1 MEITIIDDSQA
12 NLELTD
18 LEIKIIKNI
27 FSVVKNELDHE
38 PEFQTRVDSNYAEAQ
53 QSIASLSNNGIVD
66 LAEVTFINNI
76 FNEICNGIRIDDFDS
91 VIGIPKVETKS
102 YLRAF
107 NKLMNRMR
115 DAQ

>member
-18 LEIKIIKNI
+18 LEIKLIKNI
-27 FSVVKNELDHE
+27 FSVVKNNLDHE
-38 PEFQTRVDSNYAEAQ
+38 PEFQTRVGNDYAEAQ
-53 QSIASLSNNGIVD
+53 QLITSLSNNGIVD

-76 FNEICNGIRIDDFDS
+76 FNEICNGIKIDDFDL
-91 VIGIPKVETKS
+91 VIGMPKVEAKS

-107 NKLMNRMR
+107 NKFMNQMR
-115 DAQ
+115 D

>member
-18 LEIKIIKNI
+18 LEIKLIKNI
-27 FSVVKNELDHE
+27 FSVVKNNLDHE
-38 PEFQTRVDSNYAEAQ
+38 PEFQTRVGIYYAEAQ
-53 QSIASLSNNGIVD
+53 RLITSLSNNGIVD

-76 FNEICNGIRIDDFDS
+76 FNEICNGIKIDDFDL
-91 VIGIPKVETKS
+91 VVGISKVEAKS

-107 NKLMNRMR
+107 NKLMNQMR
-115 DAQ
+115 D

>member
-1 MEITIIDDSQA
+1 MEITIVDDSQA

-27 FSVVKNELDHE
+27 FSVVKNDLNHE
-38 PEFQTRVDSNYAEAQ
+38 PEFQTRVGVYYTEAHQ
-53 QSIASLSNNGIVD
+53 LIASLSNNGIVD

-76 FNEICNGIRIDDFDS
+76 FNEICNGIRIDDFDT
-91 VIGIPKVETKS
+91 VIGIPKVEAKS

-107 NKLMNRMR
+107 NKLMNQLH
-115 DAQ
+115 DAR

>member
-1 MEITIIDDSQA
+1 MEITILDDSQA

-18 LEIKIIKNI
+18 LEINIIKNI

-38 PEFQTRVDSNYAEAQ
+38 PEFQTRVGIYYAEAQ

-76 FNEICNGIRIDDFDS
+76 FNEICNGIRIDNFDI
-91 VIGIPKVETKS
+91 VIGIPKVEAKS
-102 YLRAF
+102 YLRTF
-107 NKLMNRMR
+107 NKLMNQMR
-115 DAQ
+115 DER

>member
-18 LEIKIIKNI
+18 LEIKTIKNI

-38 PEFQTRVDSNYAEAQ
+38 PEFQNRVSIYYAEAQ
-53 QSIASLSNNGIVD
+53 QLITSLSNNGIVD
-66 LAEVTFINNI
+66 LVEVTFINNI
-76 FNEICNGIRIDDFDS
+76 LNEICNGIIIDDFDA
-91 VIGIPKVETKS
+91 VIGIPKVEAKS

-107 NKLMNRMR
+107 NKLMNQMR
-115 DAQ
+115 DKR